1 MQACKINVQNHN
13 LIQKTNFYD
22 WMFLRLFRLH
32 ILDFGHVM
40 TTVPT
45 KAYLKIKDFVHGQ
58 ALHHPLQKYNTF
70 RNFLIFYRFFENFMI
85 FIGLDGADPG
95 VRKFLVSSMLRRK
108 HYSKRGLNLKCV
120 IRKVSE
126 KS

>member
-22 WMFLRLFRLH
+22 WMFSRLFRLH

-58 ALHHPLQKYNTF
+58 ALHHPLQKCNTF
-70 RNFLIFYRFFENFMI
+70 RNFLIFYMFFENFMI

-126 KS
+126 KP